1 MNYLLISLKMVSS
14 FLPSTFVACPP
25 LNFELSSAT
34 ATNSYKLRRKKKKTH
49 THTHTKLFAK
59 EEEAAAAAYN
69 HAIHRK
75 LSIQCTST
83 IYVARYRAHMKPIT
97 WL

>member
-34 ATNSYKLRRKKKKTH
+34 ATNSYKLRRKKTH
-49 THTHTKLFAK
+49 THTSSSQKKQQQQQQLTTMQSIESLASSVP
-59 EEEAAAAAYN
+59 A
-69 HAIHRK
+69 
-75 LSIQCTST
+75 LS
-83 IYVARYRAHMKPIT
+83 M
-97 WL
+97 